1 MSNIIP
7 YEFPDTGQ
15 PVRVITIDG
24 EPWFVAGDVTSV
36 LGYSNGRDAI
46 GALPERMR
54 NSVAIPDG
62 KRGNPNRSVISEPGV
77 YRLVMK
83 STLASAERF
92 QDWLAEDV
100 IPAIRRTGSYSI
112 AAAPALP
119 DITTPAGV
127 LAMAEQFART
137 ARQLVDADARIA
149 ELEPKALAHDTFLA
163 AQSGDRLLREVAKLL
178 GWRQQDLRRF
188 LVEERLI
195 FARQAT
201 CGVTIWDFYASY
213 SRHFTAVEHPVEHT
227 WGRCSHYTLYVRPA
241 GVDLIQKRVQRW
253 KAQAVAALK
262 D

>member
-1 MSNIIP
+1 MTGIQLF
-7 YEFPDTGQ
+7 EFPDNGEA
-15 PVRVITIDG
+15 VRVVTIDG
-24 EPWFVAGDVTSV
+24 EPWFVGGDVTAI
-36 LGYSNGRDAI
+36 LGYANGRDAI

-54 NSVAIPDG
+54 NSVAISDG
-62 KRGNPNRSVISEPGV
+62 KRGNPNRAVISESGV
-77 YRLVMK
+77 YRLVMR

-100 IPAIRRTGSYSI
+100 IPTIRRTGSYSI
-112 AAAPALP
+112 SAPALP
-119 DITTPAGV
+119 DITTPSGV

-137 ARQLVDADARIA
+137 ARQLVEADARIA
-149 ELEPKALAHDTFLA
+149 ELEPKAIAHDTFLA

-201 CGVTIWDFYASY
+201 CGVTIWDFYAAHA
-213 SRHFTAVEHPVEHT
+213 RHFTAVEHPIEHT

-253 KAQAVAALK
+253 KSRAVAALK